1 MKNMWIFVIVIS
13 FLGLSCQPPTAEPDE
28 ITTYTIEQFL
38 NTEQIGG
45 SAFSPNESK
54 IMYSSKKT
62 GIFNAYEIPVDSG
75 ETKQLTNSNSES
87 VFAISYFPEDE
98 RILYTSDQGGN
109 EINHLYVKNLN
120 GESTDLTPDST
131 AKAQFYGWSYDQQSL
146 FYSSNKRNPQAF
158 DLYEI
163 EVSQINT
170 IENNAATYQPKLVF
184 ENPGQFYPAAISE
197 DKMLVS
203 LTEPITR
210 QKVNLYLY
218 DVKTGETQM
227 VNDPEDTVAY
237 SPQYFSHDGKYL
249 YYLSDKNSEYA
260 YLSRYNLT
268 TGEMEKVR
276 EANWDIAYAYESR
289 NGKYQVVATN
299 EDARTK
305 ITIYNQATGSEVKLP
320 NMPAGEITSVN
331 ISDSERIMSFY
342 INSSTSP
349 SDLYVYD
356 FDTESYQR
364 LTYTLNPEIE
374 QNHLVAGKVVRYE
387 SYDELEIPALLYK
400 PEKASVENPAPAM
413 LWIHGGPGGQSRLNY
428 NALVQYLVNHGY
440 TIFAVNNRGSSGYGK
455 SFEMADNQ
463 QHGDVDLKDC
473 VAAKDY
479 LTTLGYIDAEKIGI
493 MGGSYGGYM
502 TLAGLAFTPEE
513 FEVGVD
519 IFGVSN
525 WLRTLQSIPPW
536 WGAARESLFAEMGN
550 PETDSA
556 ALYDKSPLF
565 FADQIT
571 KPLMVLQGANDPRV
585 LQVESDEIVEAVQA
599 NDVPVEYVVFEDE
612 GHGFMKKENQIEG
625 YQAILKF
632 LDKHLRHDSEEV
644 TAYNDPPDNR

>member
-1 MKNMWIFVIVIS
+1 MQKIWLYSTALV
-13 FLGLSCQPPTAEPDE
+13 FLGFACQAPAPEQEE
-28 ITTYTIEQFL
+28 IPAYTIEQFL

-45 SAFSPNESK
+45 SSFSPDESK

-75 ETKQLTNSNSES
+75 ETQQLTNSDSES

-120 GESTDLTPDST
+120 GEATDLTPDST
-131 AKAQFYGWSYDQQSL
+131 AKAQFYGWSYDQQSF
-146 FYSSNKRNPQAF
+146 FYTSNQRNPQAF
-158 DLYEI
+158 DLYELEI
-163 EVSQINT
+163 SQIDA
-170 IENNAATYQPKLVF
+170 IENNTATYQPRLVF

-197 DKMLVS
+197 DKKLVS
-203 LTEPITR
+203 LVEQITR
-210 QKVNLYLY
+210 QKVNMYLY
-218 DVKTGETQM
+218 DVETGSTEM
-227 VNDPEDTVAY
+227 ISDSNDTVAY

-249 YYLSDKNSEYA
+249 YFLADKNSEYA
-260 YLSRYNLT
+260 YLSRYDLA

-276 EANWDIAYAYESR
+276 EANWDIGYTYESR

-305 ITIYNQATGSEVKLP
+305 ITIYDQASGEEVALP
-320 NMPAGEITSVN
+320 NMPDGEITSVN
-331 ISDSERIMSFY
+331 ISDSEQLMSFY

-349 SDLYVYD
+349 SDLYVYS
-356 FDTESYQR
+356 FANQTYQR
-364 LTYTLNPEIE
+364 LTNTLNPEIE
-374 QNHLVAGKVVRYE
+374 QQYLVEGEVVRYN
-387 SYDELEIPALLYK
+387 SYDDLEIPAILYK
-400 PEKASVENPAPAM
+400 SKVASADTPSPAM

-428 NALVQYLVNHGY
+428 NGLVQYLVNHGY

-463 QHGDVDLKDC
+463 KHGDVDLKDC

-479 LTTLGYIDAEKIGI
+479 LTTLDYIDTEKIGI

-502 TLAGLAFTPEE
+502 TLAGLAFTPDE
-513 FEVGVD
+513 FKVGVD
-519 IFGVSN
+519 IFGVAN

-585 LQVESDEIVEAVQA
+585 LQVESDEIVEAVKA
-599 NDVPVEYVVFEDE
+599 SGVPVEYIVFEDE
-612 GHGFMKKENQIEG
+612 GHGFVKKENQIEG
-625 YQAILKF
+625 YQAILEF
-632 LDKHLRHDSEEV
+632 LNKHLRNDTGEP
-644 TAYNDPPDNR
+644 TAYNTND